1 MSLTLTAITNENTFG
16 IWKDRTNEMIT
27 GFGTVI
33 TMGDTASA
41 NTGNIALTGNVT
53 TSGTLFTDTIDALGA
68 GNIINMNS
76 TLDVNGDLGINK
88 AGSSLLKFYLSD
100 VHKWTASATSA
111 SIFEIKNAAGTR
123 ILKLDASTGV
133 NTITGTGL
141 TISND
146 ILPASITSNITGNSA
161 TATTWA
167 AARTVTFAGGDVT
180 GNFSINGSADVGSVN
195 LTVADNSHNHT
206 VANITNL
213 QTTLNGYLP
222 LSGGTLTNHINVTY
236 QKEIKFNNAV
246 SPTAYSFIK
255 HGSYATNSNAFV
267 IYSVGNHIVSLGT
280 GSNSWSIVDGITTK
294 VTIDKSSGNITT
306 IGDITAFGT
315 ISDIR
320 RKENIVKIDNA
331 LDKISKVSG
340 YTYNYIG
347 DETPMTGV
355 IAQELEEVLP
365 EVVYETEMV
374 DGTSSKAVRH
384 GNIVGLLIEAIKEL
398 KAEVEELKK
407 DK

>member
-213 QTTLNGYLP
+213 QTTLNAYLP
-222 LSGGTLTNHINVTY
+222 LSGGTLTNDINVTY
-236 QKEIKFNNAV
+236 QKKIKFNNAV
-246 SPTAYSFIK
+246 SPTAYSYIK
-255 HGSYATNSNAFV
+255 HGSYGSESNAFV
-267 IYSVGNHIVSLGT
+267 LYSVGNHIVSLGT
-280 GSNSWSIVDGITTK
+280 GSNNWSIADGVTTK
-294 VTIDKSSGNITT
+294 VLIDKSSGNITT